1 MEQRK
6 TSFPFALRVRV
17 RAPFLFDKKEIFLLY
32 SFFSSLFLLCVVW
45 CVVRCA
51 KGCVQGC
58 YGVVV
63 KCLVFIAFGMCFGCV
78 SCVCHTVPSGVPPVC
93 AACVVT
99 YRRHQPFEVAYLS
112 QMGGGEQNI
121 GGKPT
126 L

>member
-1 MEQRK
+1 M
-6 TSFPFALRVRV
+6 
-17 RAPFLFDKKEIFLLY
+17 
-32 SFFSSLFLLCVVW
+32 
-45 CVVRCA
+45 
-51 KGCVQGC
+51 QGC
-58 YGVVV
+58 YEMVV
-63 KCLVFIAFGMCFGCV
+63 KCLVFIAFGMCFVCV